1 MSAVDLTVH
10 VVDDN
15 PVVRLGL
22 RSVLHDVP
30 HVTRVLEAGDG
41 AEALEVTRME
51 SPALALLDVRMPGT
65 DGLSVL
71 PRLAELTTVVMLT
84 HSDEPEV
91 VRRAMRSGAR
101 GYLVH
106 GRIGV
111 PELSAAVRI
120 CLEGGTVL
128 GAGLGEL
135 LWRSEPDQ
143 VSDPAPRTDQRHQQ
157 LTDREREIME
167 LISTGLSNA
176 DIGRRL
182 FLAEKT
188 VKNHINRIY
197 EKLGYQTRA
206 EAISDWLGG
215 RP

>member
-1 MSAVDLTVH
+1 MNPSELSVL

-41 AEALEVTRME
+41 AEAVEVTRAE

-65 DGLSVL
+65 DGLTVL
-71 PRLAELTTVVMLT
+71 PELAELTTVVMLT

-128 GAGLGEL
+128 GAGVSEL
-135 LWRSEPDQ
+135 LWSPEAQ
-143 VSDPAPRTDQRHQQ
+143 EEAPRPAENRHPQ

-167 LISTGLSNA
+167 LISTGMSNA

-182 FLAEKT
+182 YLAEKT